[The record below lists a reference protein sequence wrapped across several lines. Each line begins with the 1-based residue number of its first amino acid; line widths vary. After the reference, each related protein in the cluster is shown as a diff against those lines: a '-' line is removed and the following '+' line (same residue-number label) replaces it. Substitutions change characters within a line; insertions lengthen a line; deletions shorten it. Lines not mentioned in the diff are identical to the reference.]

1 MKSYSFEH
9 VYGNDSGEQV
19 EIHRKSHGFRPGIM
33 ILCLLL
39 AFLFWLV
46 VTNLSD
52 DKPLDGATTPDTEQ
66 TVEGED
72 SAS

>member
-9 VYGNDSGEQV
+9 VYGSENGEQV

-46 VTNLSD
+46 VANLSES
-52 DKPLDGATTPDTEQ
+52 GTTPTGDSAPDTEQ
-66 TVEGED
+66 SVTND
-72 SAS
+72 SAT